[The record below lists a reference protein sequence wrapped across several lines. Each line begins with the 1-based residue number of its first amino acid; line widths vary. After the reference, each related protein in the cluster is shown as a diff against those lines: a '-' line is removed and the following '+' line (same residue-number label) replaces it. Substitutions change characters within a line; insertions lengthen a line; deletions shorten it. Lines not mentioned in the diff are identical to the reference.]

1 MREGKILMLDRRD
14 LNKVASKKTIEEI
27 SHLDFVATSMQ
38 VFFEAAFILF
48 VDDDGRMKIL
58 KNRHGKDGIVF

>member
-14 LNKVASKKTIEEI
+14 LTKAAAKKTIEEI
-27 SHLDFVATSMQ
+27 SHLDFMVTSMQ

-48 VDDDGRMKIL
+48 VDDDNRMKVL

>member
-14 LNKVASKKTIEEI
+14 LNKTANKKTIEEI
-27 SHLDFVATSMQ
+27 SHLDFVVTSMQ

>member
-14 LNKVASKKTIEEI
+14 LNKTTSKKTIEEI
-27 SHLDFVATSMQ
+27 SHLDFVVTSMQ

-48 VDDDGRMKIL
+48 VDDDGKMKVL